1 MIKNLKSI
9 GVLLTNLIICI
20 GAGHGFGPIILME
33 IFSIYSLFLQGEVAF
48 NDANIPHF
56 SFNNS
61 YEDMIT
67 YFLLFSF
74 IGQVIFLVSYLKF
87 WKKKIKKIFRTLG
100 ILLMLFGFIL
110 ISKNMFDDGL
120 AVFSFI
126 TGLPFLYFVILEIK
140 FSLND

>member
-1 MIKNLKSI
+1 
-9 GVLLTNLIICI
+9 
-20 GAGHGFGPIILME
+20 
-33 IFSIYSLFLQGEVAF
+33 
-48 NDANIPHF
+48 
-56 SFNNS
+56 
-61 YEDMIT
+61 MIT

-74 IGQVIFLVSYLKF
+74 KGQVIFLVSYLKF